1 MQLRWGGVFFRAA
14 ERRGGVKADH
24 IIIVKSKHSM
34 VLMANGKPLRS
45 YSVAL
50 GRSDGAKERQG
61 DHKTPV
67 GQYVIDQK
75 NAQSRFH
82 RMSCPLQLVRA
93 SESARFEFSCKLCR
107 QPPSGLCEC
116 GKRFLLSTFV

>member
-1 MQLRWGGVFFRAA
+1 MMKNLMVLVSLLCSAVAMGCSSAPAVVGA
-14 ERRGGVKADH
+14 VKADR

-45 YSVAL
+45 YRVAL
-50 GRSDGAKERQG
+50 GKADGAKERQG

-82 RMSCPLQLVRA
+82 LALHVSYPNAADYDPRRREAVRLAGA
-93 SESARFEFSCKLCR
+93 S
-107 QPPSGLCEC
+107 P
-116 GKRFLLSTFV
+116 T